1 MKADLLRYYSM
12 GEATNVLLFLK
23 TSAVN
28 EMVAI
33 LLVFPV
39 VPV

>member
-1 MKADLLRYYSM
+1 MKTDLLLYYSM
-12 GEATNVLLFLK
+12 GEAANVLLFLR
-23 TSAVN
+23 TNAVN

-33 LLVFPV
+33 LLLFPV